1 MSDLKNKIHK
11 STLELT
17 ESNENNK
24 NLLFTGF
31 RLLCLSLIGVL
42 SGPVLIQIGI
52 IENGELLNSY
62 SILGV
67 TLCVVAV
74 VLIFLGIKKI
84 GDYIFIKNDR

>member
-31 RLLCLSLIGVL
+31 RLLCLSLIGVI

-52 IENGELLNSY
+52 IENGELLNGY

-67 TLCVVAV
+67 VLCIVAV
-74 VLIFLGIKKI
+74 ILIFLGIKKI

>member
-31 RLLCLSLIGVL
+31 RLLCLSLIGVI

-52 IENGELLNSY
+52 IENGELLNVY

-67 TLCVVAV
+67 VLCIVAV
-74 VLIFLGIKKI
+74 ILIFLGIKKI

>member
-1 MSDLKNKIHK
+1 MSNLKNKIHK
-11 STLELT
+11 LTLELT
-17 ESNENNK
+17 EPKGNK
-24 NLLFTGF
+24 KNQLYSGL

-67 TLCVVAV
+67 ILCVVAV
-74 VLIFLGIKKI
+74 ILIFLGIKKI

>member
-11 STLELT
+11 STLELI
-17 ESNENNK
+17 ESKENKK
-24 NLLFTGF
+24 NQLFTGF
-31 RLLCLSLIGVL
+31 RLLCLSLIGVI

-52 IENGELLNSY
+52 IENGELLNGY

-67 TLCVVAV
+67 VLCIVAV
-74 VLIFLGIKKI
+74 ILIFLGIKKI

>member
-24 NLLFTGF
+24 NLMFTGF
-31 RLLCLSLIGVL
+31 RLLCLSLIGII

-52 IENGELLNSY
+52 IENGELLNGY

-67 TLCVVAV
+67 ALCIVAV
-74 VLIFLGIKKI
+74 ILIFLGIKKI